1 MVRVVEGTMQDSTL
15 ETLESLREAREGMA
29 EFHAYSE
36 QMRKLGKGSSW
47 GPYPGGSPLSTL
59 ARLDA
64 IIAKLESR

>member
-1 MVRVVEGTMQDSTL
+1 MQDLTL

-29 EFHAYSE
+29 AFRAYSE
-36 QMRKLGKGSSW
+36 EMRELGKGSSW
-47 GPYPGGSPLSTL
+47 APYPGGSHLSTL

>member
-1 MVRVVEGTMQDSTL
+1 MTMQDLTL

-29 EFHAYSE
+29 EFYAYSE
-36 QMRKLGKGSSW
+36 EMRKIGRGYSW
-47 GPYPGGSPLSTL
+47 APYPGGSQLSTL

>member
-1 MVRVVEGTMQDSTL
+1 MQDFTL

-36 QMRKLGKGSSW
+36 QMRKLGNGSSW